1 MDETYKNEKFS
12 VRVIS
17 DEGQPKAFVISSN
30 SIPLDKE
37 NVRHISTATAR
48 WLIADNGQL
57 DVYSKQA
64 NGSFNHQPMEI
75 FTAVRE
81 DTRATRENG
90 ELKENL
96 SSQDVENRISQVKG
110 QFEEAA
116 AAQTAEQIR
125 QQYKQD
131 NGIE

>member
-1 MDETYKNEKFS
+1 MDITYKNEIFS
-12 VRVIS
+12 VRVVS
-17 DEGQPKAFVISSN
+17 DQGQPKAFVISSN

-37 NVRHISTATAR
+37 NVRDISTSTAR
-48 WLIADNGQL
+48 WLRADNGQL
-57 DVYSKQA
+57 DVYSQQA

-75 FTAVRE
+75 STPHRE
-81 DTRATRENG
+81 DTRAVGENG

>member
-12 VRVIS
+12 VRVLS

-37 NVRHISTATAR
+37 NVRDISTATAR
-48 WLIADNGQL
+48 WLMADNGQL
-57 DVYSKQA
+57 KVYSKQD
-64 NGSFNHQPMEI
+64 NGSFNYQPMEI
-75 FTAVRE
+75 FTEHRQ
-81 DTRATRENG
+81 RATKENG

-96 SSQDVENRISQVKG
+96 SSQQVENDISQVKG

-116 AAQTAEQIR
+116 TAQRANQIL
-125 QQYKQD
+125 QQYKKEH
-131 NGIE
+131 GIE

>member
-1 MDETYKNEKFS
+1 MDVTNKHEIFS
-12 VRVIS
+12 VRVLS
-17 DEGQPKAFVISSN
+17 DQGQPKAFVISSD

-37 NVRHISTATAR
+37 NVRDISTSTAR
-48 WLIADNGQL
+48 WLRADNGQL

-110 QFEEAA
+110 QFEEVA

-125 QQYKQD
+125 QQYKKEH
-131 NGIE
+131 GIE